1 MKNIKKQ
8 MLPTTK
14 NSSICMYQCKICD
27 KIYKHKSSFYRH
39 KKLCDDAVIKG
50 HECLSCGKIYK
61 YRSNMYRHQKM
72 CKNIF
77 VNKIEMDSDEVD
89 EDNIMNHN
97 DNKHHIHHQDHN
109 LEMREMRKMM
119 MEIINENK
127 HLQNKLV
134 ELAKEPKIINQHN
147 NNNNIGNTKIENKHH
162 FNIFHYLEN
171 DCKNA
176 MNLTDFMDIV
186 RKSVSYLDLDK
197 LQMNGYINNIQEQLV
212 CKLKDMEQTERP
224 IQCTD
229 TKRKQFYVKDDDC
242 WNKDESHEKIED
254 MLKNVNDSHLKLLKN
269 WTDEHPSWKEDETK
283 TNKVNSILNEIT
295 SMYGV
300 DGEHIKKKILQNL
313 SKATMIDKKDGH
325 LVE

>member
-1 MKNIKKQ
+1 MKINIKHK
-8 MLPTTK
+8 MISNTE
-14 NSSICMYQCKICD
+14 NNSICMYQCIDCERM
-27 KIYKHKSSFYRH
+27 YKHKSSYYRH
-39 KKLCDDAVIKG
+39 KKLCNDG
-50 HECLSCGKIYK
+50 HNKMKYSTSKYNCTLCGKGYK
-61 YRSNMYRHQKM
+61 YKSCLIRHKKQ
-72 CKNIF
+72 CKYVTN
-77 VNKIEMDSDEVD
+77 EDEIYSE
-89 EDNIMNHN
+89 EDDDIMKHN
-97 DNKHHIHHQDHN
+97 ANQYHN
-109 LEMREMRKMM
+109 SEMREMRKIM

-147 NNNNIGNTKIENKHH
+147 NNHNIGNTQIENKQH

-176 MNLTDFMDIV
+176 MNLTDFMDVIK
-186 RKSVSYLDLDK
+186 KSVSYLDLDK
-197 LQMNGYINNIQEQLV
+197 LQMNGYINNIQDQLV

-242 WNKDESHEKIED
+242 WNKDESYIKIED
-254 MLKNVNDSHLKLLKN
+254 MLKNVNDSHMKVLKN
-269 WTDEHPSWKEDETK
+269 WTDEHPYWKEDDDK
-283 TNKVNSILNEIT
+283 TEKVNAILNEIT
-295 SMYGV
+295 SMYGE

-325 LVE
+325 LIE